1 MTERTIPRI
10 RAVLQRKDPKAAAAP
25 KNLQKYNRRLWGLFY
40 STGCDGNGG
49 AIKMDGDLKMQ
60 RDWPIP

>member
-1 MTERTIPRI
+1 MRERY
-10 RAVLQRKDPKAAAAP
+10 AAAP

>member
-1 MTERTIPRI
+1 MQKVKDAMCERY
-10 RAVLQRKDPKAAAAP
+10 AAAP